1 MPFFVRPQVV
11 RAKYNSSADIYAIGC
26 TVLEM
31 LTGVMPFNSLTN
43 DMAVM
48 CHILKQ
54 KRPRIPDGAEL
65 TTPCATFLDGC
76 FEVADKRPTA
86 DDLLEH
92 PFVASIGGS
101 PHSRSTTYSG
111 RHPQVVVV
119 WPENPM
125 GGAAVPERTA
135 SADGYAPTPQSVPVA
150 SVAPAVRAS
159 RYESDFEEVRMLG
172 EGGFGEVWMC
182 ANQLDDQQYAIKK
195 IRLDPK
201 DEAMNRKMLREVMI
215 AP

>member
-1 MPFFVRPQVV
+1 LIVSPQVV

-65 TTPCATFLDGC
+65 TKPCASFLDGC
-76 FEVADKRPTA
+76 FEVAEKRPSA

-92 PFVASIGGS
+92 PFVSSIDGS
-101 PHSRSTTYSG
+101 SHSRSNTYSG
-111 RHPQVVVV
+111 RHPRVAVV
-119 WPENPM
+119 WPENPA
-125 GGAAVPERTA
+125 GSSVVQERTA
-135 SADGYAPTPQSVPVA
+135 SGDDSVITPQTAPVA
-150 SVAPAVRAS
+150 SVAHAVRAS
-159 RYESDFEEVRMLG
+159 RYESDFEALTKPQTL
-172 EGGFGEVWMC
+172 
-182 ANQLDDQQYAIKK
+182 N
-195 IRLDPK
+195 P
-201 DEAMNRKMLREVMI
+201 EALTGSFQV
-215 AP
+215 